1 MGVEATHP
9 EYDKMLNEWRL
20 VKACSAGQREVK
32 KLETKVLPAPG
43 EKDGVYDKDRYKS
56 YLKRAIYT
64 NVAGRTKQGLTGA
77 AFRLPPEV
85 DLPAGLEYLE
95 ENADGSGQS
104 IEQLAKDVFSS
115 LLGSGR
121 EILLSE
127 YPEVEQGLT
136 AEQVAMINP
145 QATIKRY
152 DATELINWKVD
163 IIAGQ
168 AVLTLAVLVE
178 TYNDSN
184 DEFDHDQKEQHRV
197 LRLRSEGYSQQLYRD
212 GDPFSEEVFPTK
224 QDGSRFDR
232 MPIFIIGAQ
241 NNDATVDEIPLADI
255 AHVNV
260 GHYINSAD
268 LEENSHIHG
277 QMTLGITSNLD
288 NEQFKQANPNGI
300 SVGSMAGHFL
310 GETGGFHTAQASEN
324 QITDRLQE
332 RKEAQMLALGAK
344 LVEQRNPNET
354 AAAAKIDAT
363 GENSVLSDL
372 VTNVEEGIQR
382 SIEFCGMFM
391 GVDVDGAEAFKMNRQ
406 FFDDSVDSQMIIAAI
421 QLYDRKVTGKTDLRA
436 TSRKAGLVDTDRTDE
451 DIDNETGQ
459 VSPLD

>member
-1 MGVEATHP
+1 
-9 EYDKMLNEWRL
+9 
-20 VKACSAGQREVK
+20 
-32 KLETKVLPAPG
+32 
-43 EKDGVYDKDRYKS
+43 
-56 YLKRAIYT
+56 
-64 NVAGRTKQGLTGA
+64 
-77 AFRLPPEV
+77 
-85 DLPAGLEYLE
+85 
-95 ENADGSGQS
+95 
-104 IEQLAKDVFSS
+104 
-115 LLGSGR
+115 
-121 EILLSE
+121 
-127 YPEVEQGLT
+127 
-136 AEQVAMINP
+136 MI
-145 QATIKRY
+145 
-152 DATELINWKVD
+152 INWKVD

-178 TYNDSN
+178 TYNGSN
-184 DEFDHDQKEQHRV
+184 DEFGHDAREQHRV

-241 NNDATVDEIPLADI
+241 NNDATVDEIPVADI

-277 QMTLGITSNLD
+277 QMTLGITSD
-288 NEQFKQANPNGI
+288 MDYEQFEQANPGGI

-310 GETGGFHTAQASEN
+310 GQAGGFHTAQASEN

-391 GVDVDGAEAFKMNRQ
+391 GVDIDGAEAFKMNRQ
-406 FFDDSVDSQMIIAAI
+406 FFDDSIDPQMVMAAI
-421 QLYDRKVTGKTDLRA
+421 QGYDRSIIAKSDLQN
-436 TSRKAGLVDTDRTDE
+436 TYRKSGIIEEGRTNE
-451 DIDNETGQ
+451 EIDNETGQ
-459 VSPLD
+459 ANPLE